1 MLILDKICPV
11 CHLLNEDDGHCFLK
25 CKMVKAVWQSAQ
37 QIYVYQMQ
45 MQHLKENNLEL
56 QLMYY
61 FTSGWFS
68 FF

>member
-37 QIYVYQMQ
+37 
-45 MQHLKENNLEL
+45 LEEERT
-56 QLMYY
+56 QLV
-61 FTSGWFS
+61 SAD
-68 FF
+68 